1 MRAGFVTNFGTFGI
15 VAWKSIMKEGLLAL
29 MIPLAVAQNAGF
41 EVASIKPT
49 APVAH
54 GYSIVPSAGGRLTMK
69 NITLKRMLAAAYNV
83 QDFQISGGPKWLET
97 DPYDIAAKA
106 EGNRNLTERQLLDLV
121 KPLLADR
128 FQVAFHWETK
138 QLPRYS
144 LVVGKGGSK
153 LKEVPADGE
162 PQLEIRARKLITG
175 HRAQLSQFTE
185 LLSWVMGRVVVDD
198 TGLKNVYDF
207 KLEWSP
213 DELQLTEPGA
223 TRPTDG
229 STNSIFE
236 AIQEQMGLKLEP
248 QKGPVQI
255 LVVDRAEKAAEN

>member
-1 MRAGFVTNFGTFGI
+1 MLTV
-15 VAWKSIMKEGLLAL
+15 KSIMKMGLMIAI
-29 MIPLAVAQNAGF
+29 IPLALAQMAHF
-41 EVASIKPT
+41 EVASIKPSL
-49 APVAH
+49 PGGR
-54 GYSIVPSAGGRLTMK
+54 GYSIIPSAGGRLNMK
-69 NITLKRMLAAAYNV
+69 NMTLKRMLSAAYHV

-97 DPYDIAAKA
+97 DPYDVLAKA
-106 EGNRNLTERQLLDLV
+106 EGNQNLTERQLLDLV
-121 KPLLADR
+121 KPLLADQ
-128 FQVAFHWETK
+128 FQVAFHWEAK

-162 PQLEIRARKLITG
+162 PQLNIRARKLITG
-175 HRAQLSQFTE
+175 HRAPLSQFTE
-185 LLSWVMGRVVVDD
+185 VLSWVMGRVVVDD

-229 STNSIFE
+229 SGNSIFE
-236 AIQEQMGLKLEP
+236 AIHEQMGLKLEP
-248 QKGPVQI
+248 QKGPVQV
-255 LVVDRAEKAAEN
+255 LVVDRAEKATEN